1 MDIDNSLDPRPGPGT
16 GRTYTLARGA
26 HQYLEERLLSDL
38 KLCSRSY
45 EPCIIS
51 GSAGLRRQCPISLP
65 ITVTITVTNTRVS
78 IRIVTRVGAG
88 PLPDRAAVLLLHGQP
103 GRRAVSPVIVILRGL
118 GAVCAVLCK
127 YSVLLSVA
135 GNSSR

>member
-1 MDIDNSLDPRPGPGT
+1 MDIDNSLDPRPGPDT

-26 HQYLEERLLSDL
+26 HKYLEERLLSDL

-51 GSAGLRRQCPISLP
+51 SSAGLRRQCPISLP
-65 ITVTITVTNTRVS
+65 ITVTVTNTRVS

-118 GAVCAVLCK
+118 GAVRAVLCK
-127 YSVLLSVA
+127 YSVLLPVA
-135 GNSSR
+135 VSSSR